1 MILMTSSGRKE
12 TNKECLYFKRKRH
25 WGDMWSTREVVEPRP
40 AVYLLT
46 YSPAVSPFLFP
57 LTSIVKSIVNTEGLG
72 FFFNH
77 AHLYTWLHYTVFYDV
92 FNLQVDSSDIYQNLR
107 TNSIICYVCYFFK
120 LVSLFLFTYN
130 ILYLLGCHDIHIL
143 LYFSCVNL
151 FYFNFKIIEKSK
163 I

>member
-12 TNKECLYFKRKRH
+12 TNKGCLYFKRKRH

-72 FFFNH
+72 FFFYH
-77 AHLYTWLHYTVFYDV
+77 THLYTWLHYTVFYDI
-92 FNLQVDSSDIYQNLR
+92 FNLQVASSDIYQNLR
-107 TNSIICYVCYFFK
+107 TNSIIFYVSYFFK

-143 LYFSCVNL
+143 LYFSCVNS
-151 FYFNFKIIEKSK
+151 FYFNFKIIEISK

>member
-1 MILMTSSGRKE
+1 M
-12 TNKECLYFKRKRH
+12 
-25 WGDMWSTREVVEPRP
+25 VEPRP
-40 AVYLLT
+40 AVYLLI

-57 LTSIVKSIVNTEGLG
+57 LTSIVKSDVNTEGLG
-72 FFFNH
+72 FFYH
-77 AHLYTWLHYTVFYDV
+77 THLYTWLHYTVFYDV
-92 FNLQVDSSDIYQNLR
+92 FNLQVASSDIYQNLC
-107 TNSIICYVCYFFK
+107 TNSIICYVSYFFK

-151 FYFNFKIIEKSK
+151 FYFNFKIIEISN

>member
-1 MILMTSSGRKE
+1 MTSSWRKE

-25 WGDMWSTREVVEPRP
+25 WRDMWSTREVVEPRP
-40 AVYLLT
+40 AVYLLI

-57 LTSIVKSIVNTEGLG
+57 LTSIVKSNVNTEGLV
-72 FFFNH
+72 FFYH
-77 AHLYTWLHYTVFYDV
+77 SHLYTWLHYTVFYDV
-92 FNLQVDSSDIYQNLR
+92 FNLQVASSDIYQNLR

-130 ILYLLGCHDIHIL
+130 ILYLLGCHDIHTL
-143 LYFSCVNL
+143 VYFSCVNL
-151 FYFNFKIIEKSK
+151 FYFNFKIIEISN

>member
-25 WGDMWSTREVVEPRP
+25 WGDVWSTREVVEPRP

-57 LTSIVKSIVNTEGLG
+57 LTSIVKSRDLV
-72 FFFNH
+72 FFNH
-77 AHLYTWLHYTVFYDV
+77 ARLYTWLHYTVFYDI
-92 FNLQVDSSDIYQNLR
+92 FNLQVDSSDIYQNLC

-130 ILYLLGCHDIHIL
+130 ILCLLGCHDIHIL

-151 FYFNFKIIEKSK
+151 FYFNFKIIEISN

>member
-57 LTSIVKSIVNTEGLG
+57 LTSIEKSDVNTEGLVVVLLP
-72 FFFNH
+72 H
-77 AHLYTWLHYTVFYDV
+77 
-92 FNLQVDSSDIYQNLR
+92 SS
-107 TNSIICYVCYFFK
+107 
-120 LVSLFLFTYN
+120 
-130 ILYLLGCHDIHIL
+130 LYLVALHSFL
-143 LYFSCVNL
+143 WYL
-151 FYFNFKIIEKSK
+151 
-163 I
+163 